1 MAGRLA
7 VVGVGAVGGF
17 FAARAAVAG
26 ADVQLCARRRFDELV
41 VRGPDGV
48 FRAELP
54 VWTRPEQA
62 DPVDWVLLATKV
74 HQNAAALAWLRHLVG
89 PDTIV
94 VVAQNGVRHAE
105 RVAAVVPADR
115 VLPTVVYINAEP
127 VAPGV
132 VEHHNYGF
140 LHVPAGALAD
150 RFAEVLPGAGLLRPV
165 DDFAVT
171 AWTKLTANTA
181 ANSLTALTG
190 RRLEVLR
197 RADVGRLAVS
207 IMREAVAVAHA
218 DGAAV
223 PADLAEVTIDRLRNQ
238 PAGSGTSML
247 YDRLA
252 GRPLEH
258 EALIGAVVRIG
269 AEHGVPTAVC
279 AHILPL
285 LAAISDAASPLPVA
299 RTDS

>member
-17 FAARAAVAG
+17 FAARAAAAG
-26 ADVQLCARRRFDELV
+26 ADVQLCVRRRFDELV
-41 VRGPDGV
+41 LRGPDGV

-54 VWTRPEQA
+54 VWTSPEHA
-62 DPVDWVLLATKV
+62 EPVDWVLLATKA
-74 HQNAAALAWLRHLVG
+74 HQNAAALTWLTRLVG
-89 PDTIV
+89 PDTV
-94 VVAQNGVRHAE
+94 VVIAQNGVRQAE
-105 RVAAVVPADR
+105 RVAAVVPAER

-132 VEHHNYGF
+132 VEHRNYGF

-150 RFAEVLPGAGLLRPV
+150 RFAGVLPSAGLVRPV
-165 DDFAVT
+165 DDFAVE

-197 RADVGRLAVS
+197 RDDMARLAVT

-218 DGAAV
+218 DGAAI
-223 PADLAEVTIDRLRNQ
+223 ADELPELIIERLRDQ

-269 AEHGVPTAVC
+269 AEHGVPTVVS

-285 LAAISDAASPLPVA
+285 LAAISDAALS
-299 RTDS
+299 R